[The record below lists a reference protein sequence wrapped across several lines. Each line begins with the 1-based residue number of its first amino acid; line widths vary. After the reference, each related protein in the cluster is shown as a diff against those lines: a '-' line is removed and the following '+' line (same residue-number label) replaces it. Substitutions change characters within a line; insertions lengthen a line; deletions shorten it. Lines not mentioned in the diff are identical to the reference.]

1 VEVIHDHVVVG
12 SGMTGAHAAQ
22 TLLERGRRV
31 LMLDFGLRERHYAP
45 LVPATD
51 FVTVR
56 EREAEQHRYFL
67 GDRFEGIPW
76 GPAAHTLTPPRQH
89 LVAETERWLPLRA
102 RAFSHMES
110 LCYGGLGAGWG
121 AGCAVYT
128 PPELSAM
135 GLDPATIAP
144 VYEIIGR
151 RIGLAAQA
159 DDATPYCGAGL
170 STVQPPL
177 RMDGS
182 IAALHAEYGR
192 RRDAVHRAGIVMGKM
207 PMAVLT
213 KALAGRG
220 GTRYTDMEFWA
231 DHDHAVYRPWMT
243 VEALKGR
250 EGFEYRD
257 GRFVLSFAERADH
270 VEVRTRRVDDGAD
283 EIFRARRLL
292 LGTGTLGTARIVLRS
307 QPGDDPLPLLT
318 NPYCIAPA
326 LHLRRLGAAME
337 RERTSLGQLEMFLD
351 PRGDGLDVRM
361 VSLYTYRSLLLFKLA
376 KEVPLGFA
384 DARELMQRLLP
395 AIVLVTINHPDHAS
409 PAKRLRRIP
418 DPASP
423 TGDALE
429 VDYTLGASEAREND
443 RCERRILAVLA
454 KLGCHALKRQHMQ
467 AGSTVHYAG
476 ALPFGDGERRYT
488 VAADG
493 RLAGTRRVFVADGSP
508 FRYLPGN
515 GLTFTLMAWAHVV
528 ADGLARRVDG
538 D

>member
-1 VEVIHDHVVVG
+1 VEVTHDHVVVG

-31 LMLDFGLRERHYAP
+31 LMLDVGVRETRYAP
-45 LVPATD
+45 LVPAAD
-51 FVTVR
+51 FLTVR
-56 EREAEQHRYFL
+56 ERETEQHRYFL
-67 GDRFEGIPW
+67 GDRFEGVPW

-89 LVAETERWLPLRA
+89 LVEGTGRWLPLRA
-102 RAFSHMES
+102 RAFRAMES

-128 PPELSAM
+128 TLELAAM
-135 GLDPATIAP
+135 GLDPAALAP
-144 VYEIIGR
+144 AYEIIGR

-170 STVQPPL
+170 ETFQPPL
-177 RMDGS
+177 AMDAS
-182 IAALHAEYGR
+182 IAALYAQYER
-192 RRDAVHRAGIVMGKM
+192 KRAALRRAGIVMGKM

-213 KALAGRG
+213 RARGERG

-231 DHDHAVYRPWMT
+231 DHDLAVYRPWMT
-243 VEALKGR
+243 VEELKRR

-257 GRFVLSFAERADH
+257 GRLVVSFAEAADH
-270 VEVRTRRVDDGAD
+270 VEIRTRRVDGGAD
-283 EIFRARRLL
+283 ESFRARRLV
-292 LGTGTLGTARIVLRS
+292 LGAGTLGTARIVLRS
-307 QPGDDPLPLLT
+307 QPGDAALPLLS

-361 VSLYTYRSLLLFKLA
+361 VSLYTYRSLLLFKLV

-384 DARELMQRLLP
+384 DARVLMQHLLP

-409 PAKRLRRIP
+409 AEKRLRRVA
-418 DPASP
+418 DPQAP

-429 VDYTLGASEAREND
+429 VDYTLGADEARANHES
-443 RCERRILAVLA
+443 EGRILAALA
-454 KLGCHALKRQHMQ
+454 QLGCRALKRQHMP

-476 ALPFGDGERRYT
+476 TLPFGDGQRRYT

-528 ADGLARRVDG
+528 AEGLARRSDG